1 MNCRM
6 GDLHSKEVINT
17 RDGAKLGSICDIEL
31 DTKTAR
37 LVSVVIYGRLRLF
50 GLLGRRPDIVIP
62 WEKITLIG
70 DDTVLV
76 NCDLPET
83 GEKQTALA
91 NFFDK
96 IGF

>member
-17 RDGAKLGSICDIEL
+17 RDGAKLGSICDIEI

-50 GLLGRRPDIVIP
+50 GLLGRHPDIVIP

-70 DDTVLV
+70 GDTVLV
-76 NCDLPET
+76 CCDLPEVS
-83 GEKQTALA
+83 ENQTALTK
-91 NFFDK
+91 FFDK